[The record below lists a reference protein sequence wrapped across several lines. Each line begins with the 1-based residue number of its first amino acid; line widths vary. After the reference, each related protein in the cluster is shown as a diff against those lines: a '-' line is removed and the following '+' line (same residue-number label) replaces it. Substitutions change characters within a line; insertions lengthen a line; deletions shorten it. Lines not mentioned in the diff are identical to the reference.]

1 MQFTLSNGLEIPN
14 VGFGTFKT
22 EAGKVAVESVKYAL
36 ECGYKHIDTA
46 AVYGNEISVGKGIK
60 SSAVKREDVF
70 VTSKVWNTERGYDK
84 TLNAFKKSLNDL
96 GLSYLDLYLI
106 HWPANKKQFDNWQQ
120 INIDTWKA
128 LEKLYKEGFVR
139 SIGVSNFM
147 PHHMES
153 IIDYCEVKPMV
164 DQIEY
169 HIGLKQDE
177 TVEFCRKNDIVVEA
191 WSPLARGQLLK
202 NKAITNIAEK
212 YDVTVAQL
220 AIKYCLQKEALP
232 LPKST
237 TPSRILSNLDIFSF
251 DIKSDDMKK
260 LDEFDGIER
269 VGSHPDTVD
278 Y

>member
-46 AVYGNEISVGKGIK
+46 AVYGNEVSVGKGIK